1 MARDRLPF
9 SYRAL
14 QAWARTAV
22 HVVYRHTEV
31 TGASNVPS
39 DRPTILAANHGNA
52 LGDIAVIVAK
62 MPRFPQFLAAA
73 SWWKSAPARVLFRL
87 GGVVPIH
94 RRRDGIDTSQNTSTF
109 EACYAA
115 LAAGAHIAIFP
126 EGEMHNEPALMPLKT
141 GAARIALGA
150 ADEAGVRGVAIV
162 PVGMVY
168 EDRGRFRSDVEIRF
182 GDPIEIDDW
191 VDRARAHPEK
201 AAREV
206 TDLLAD
212 RLAQV
217 TVNHGSPAEAALL
230 DRAAALV
237 TSEANG
243 MRTGSYSSRNEL
255 RRALASAVSDAAGE
269 SGSAY
274 RELAAAVEAHD
285 RDLAQLGI
293 TGARHAP
300 SLSEPTG
307 DDRARLNRELALL
320 GPPAA
325 LGMVANAPVVLG
337 AALASTRAPD
347 ESWKATTKG
356 LAGTFLG
363 PVVWTLEYAYLARR
377 MGRARALALTA
388 AGAAG
393 GFATVAWR
401 DRFVHLRE
409 ITWLD
414 RVGRDQPSALAAA
427 RASRAVVRERVV
439 GLTVRIPLRRP

>member
-31 TGASNVPS
+31 TGASNVPT
-39 DRPTILAANHGNA
+39 DRPAILAANHGNA

-62 MPRFPQFLAAA
+62 MPRFPHFLAAA
-73 SWWKSAPARVLFRL
+73 TWWKSAPARVLFRL

-94 RRRDGIDTSQNTSTF
+94 RRRDGTDTSQNASTF

-150 ADEAGVRGVAIV
+150 AGEAGVRGVAIV

-212 RLAQV
+212 RLTDV
-217 TVNHGSPAEAALL
+217 TVNHGSPTEAELL

-237 TSEANG
+237 TSEAND
-243 MRTGSYSSRNEL
+243 MRSRSYSSRNEL
-255 RRALASAVSDAAGE
+255 RRALASAVSLAAGE
-269 SGSAY
+269 SGPAY
-274 RELAAAVEAHD
+274 LELTAAIEAHD
-285 RDLAQLGI
+285 RDLVELGI
-293 TGARHAP
+293 THARHAP
-300 SLSEPTG
+300 PLSEPPG
-307 DDRARLNRELALL
+307 EDRSRLNRELALL

-325 LGMVANAPVVLG
+325 LGLVANAPVVLG
-337 AALASTRAPD
+337 AALASRAATH

-363 PVVWTLEYAYLARR
+363 PIVWTIEYTSLARR
-377 MGRARALALTA
+377 IGRKRALALTA
-388 AGAAG
+388 GGAVG
-393 GFATVAWR
+393 GLAALAWR
-401 DRFVHLRE
+401 DRFLRRRE
-409 ITWLD
+409 ISWID
-414 RVGRDQPSALAAA
+414 RVGRDQPATLAAA
-427 RASRAVVRERVV
+427 RASRELVRERVV
-439 GLTVRIPLRRP
+439 ALTNRV